1 MKKKNILRQSVAL
14 ILILSMIFSWYTP
27 TVMAASMTDIRV
39 GLTNL
44 YRNKAAL
51 KIKTTKIGM
60 GYSIQDRF
68 ISETAF
74 SSSTGFTFQ
83 VAKGDYYILEQ
94 SFQSYN
100 DAMGAVKK
108 IEKLGVK
115 AYPVSI
121 YRETWKV
128 YVGGYNSKGELE
140 EAKKLL
146 GTAYGYSYQ
155 GPYADNGHRILMMG
169 ENLTVLLD
177 GKTFGAYPQFKAVS
191 VSNNKKAILNLGKR
205 QYRGRIEIGRYGKSA
220 LSAVNIINIESYL
233 YSVVPSEMTSS
244 WPTESLKAQAV
255 CARSYALSKADYG
268 TDSNITSPYRITDTT
283 SYQSYK
289 GYGVETTATT
299 AAVNATRG
307 FVITYQGDIISSYYF
322 STSGGRT
329 ESSYDVWGSSAPYL
343 TSVID
348 EYETEPEKGPWVI
361 AMTKSEIA
369 RRLSNAGMVVG
380 NVKKITVQ
388 SKTASNRINQLKITG
403 DYKAQVLQTEQ
414 IRKILELYSTK
425 FKIVTSSQN
434 TDQVV
439 ALSSSGKTK
448 VELSDSY
455 VINGDGKISELNQ
468 ADQQIYV
475 VKSSDNLATFIK
487 DGPTSK
493 DVYYF
498 VGLGYGH
505 GVGMSQSGAKGLA
518 KHGYSYIEIL
528 QYYFQGCSVEY
539 IN

>member
-1 MKKKNILRQSVAL
+1 MKKKIILRQSVAL
-14 ILILSMIFSWYTP
+14 ILIFSLIFSWFTP
-27 TVMAASMTDIRV
+27 EVMAATMTDIRV

-44 YRNKAAL
+44 YQNKATL
-51 KIKTTKIGM
+51 KIATTKIGM
-60 GYSIQDRF
+60 GYSINDQF
-68 ISETAF
+68 KSETVF

-83 VAKGDYYILEQ
+83 VAKGDYYILDKT
-94 SFQSYN
+94 FQSYR
-100 DAMGAVKK
+100 DAMEVVKK
-108 IEKLGVK
+108 IERLGVK

-128 YVGGYNSKGELE
+128 YVGGYNSLAELE

-146 GTAYGYSYQ
+146 GTNYSYSYQ
-155 GPYADNGHRILMMG
+155 GPYADNGHRILILG
-169 ENLTVLLD
+169 DNLTVLLD
-177 GKTFGAYPQFKAVS
+177 GKTLGAYPQFKAIS
-191 VSNNKKAILNLGKR
+191 LNSNKNAILNLGTR
-205 QYRGRIEIGRYGKSA
+205 QYRGRIEIGRYGNSS
-220 LSAVNIINIESYL
+220 LTAVNIINIESYL

-255 CARSYALSKADYG
+255 CARSYTLSKTKYG
-268 TDSNITSPYRITDTT
+268 TDSDITSPYCINDTT

-307 FVITYQGDIISSYYF
+307 NVITYEGDIISSYYF

-329 ESSYDVWGSSAPYL
+329 ESSYNVWGSKSPYL
-343 TSVID
+343 VSVTD

-361 AMTKSEIA
+361 AMSKSEIA

-380 NVKKITVQ
+380 NIASITVQ
-388 SKTASNRINQLKITG
+388 SETESGRVSKLKIVG
-403 DYKAQVLQTEQ
+403 DYQTQVLQTEQ
-414 IRKILELYSTK
+414 IRTIFELYSTK
-425 FKIVTSSQN
+425 FKVVKSGQN
-434 TDQVV
+434 TDYVV
-439 ALSSSGKTK
+439 ARSSSGKSK

-455 VINGDGKISELNQ
+455 VINGDGKITTLDQEE
-468 ADQQIYV
+468 QQIYV
-475 VKSSDNLATFIK
+475 VKSSDNLTAFIK
-487 DGPTSK
+487 DGPTSD

-518 KHGYSYIEIL
+518 KKGYSYIEIL
-528 QYYFQGCSVEY
+528 QYYFQGCSIEY
-539 IN
+539 IK